1 MKICRGFI
9 QDSGLWLEEIL
20 FFSNLQKEK
29 KSLEI
34 TWMESSAPRRP
45 PAINNKLEVL
55 TESVGGVG
63 GGGGGVICRPP
74 PPPKQRCG

>member
-9 QDSGLWLEEIL
+9 QDSGLQLEEIL
-20 FFSNLQKEK
+20 FFFQFAREK

-55 TESVGGVG
+55 TEAV